1 MIFERTEFYRRKM
14 KRNLQHTIVRSN
26 FQLPWLNSRIYIYI
40 HIERKARDSR
50 QLGLPLQSSSSS
62 LLLCCCFRIALA
74 FFPLLKCMLTA
85 IVRAFG
91 SHTLC
96 ICYFIY
102 SLKSTR
108 DKNQIFYYY
117 FYNFSFVLSC
127 LVLLCVGL
135 ALACLRSWQYSRVKS
150 AALVSMCSRNF
161 NIQTIT
167 AVNLYAS
174 HTQIKC
180 MNSTSAQN

>member
-1 MIFERTEFYRRKM
+1 M
-14 KRNLQHTIVRSN
+14 
-26 FQLPWLNSRIYIYI
+26 
-40 HIERKARDSR
+40 
-50 QLGLPLQSSSSS
+50 GLPLQSSSSSLS

-96 ICYFIY
+96 ICFFIY

-127 LVLLCVGL
+127 LVLFCFGL
-135 ALACLRSWQYSRVKS
+135 AWLGLSLALELAIFKSQVSSTGFNVLSKFQYPNYNSGQFIRFAYTNQVYEF
-150 AALVSMCSRNF
+150 NF
-161 NIQTIT
+161 SPKLNE
-167 AVNLYAS
+167 
-174 HTQIKC
+174 HTLIL
-180 MNSTSAQN
+180 